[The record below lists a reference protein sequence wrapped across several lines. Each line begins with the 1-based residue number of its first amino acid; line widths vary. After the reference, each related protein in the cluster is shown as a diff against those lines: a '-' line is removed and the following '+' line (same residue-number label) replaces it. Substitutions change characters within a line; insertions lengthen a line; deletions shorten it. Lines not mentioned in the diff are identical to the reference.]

1 MGSILRLAMVLHVAL
16 YRLLG
21 GRLVGRMGRA
31 PILLVNA
38 TGRRSGT
45 RRTTPLLYQ
54 RDGADYIV
62 IASAGGQPRHP
73 AWWLNLKANP
83 SATIEVGRE
92 HISVQARAATAEEKP
107 RLWQVM
113 TAVYPSYDAYQR
125 KTTREI
131 DVVVLTP
138 TSSR

>member
-1 MGSILRLAMVLHVAL
+1 MESFLRLAVALHVAL

-31 PILLVNA
+31 PILLLNA

-62 IASAGGQPRHP
+62 IASAGGQPGHP

-83 SATIEVGRE
+83 GATIEVGRE
-92 HISVQARAATAEEKP
+92 RISVQARAATADEKP